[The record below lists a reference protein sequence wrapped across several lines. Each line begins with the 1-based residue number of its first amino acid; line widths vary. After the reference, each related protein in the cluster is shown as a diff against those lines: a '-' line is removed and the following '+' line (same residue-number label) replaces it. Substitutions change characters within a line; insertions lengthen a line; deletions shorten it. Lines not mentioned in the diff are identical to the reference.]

1 MVKADISIHDLALKI
16 GITERSLR
24 NKINGVTSF
33 TWNEVLEIRGI
44 VSPTMSLEVL
54 FTAAQTKRLFDKIAI
69 AFPQREIN
77 W

>member
-44 VSPTMSLEVL
+44 VSEL
-54 FTAAQTKRLFDKIAI
+54 FKAAQTKRLFDKITI

>member
-1 MVKADISIHDLALKI
+1 MYRVLRGEMVKADISIHDLALKI

-44 VSPTMSLEVL
+44 VSPTMSLEKL
-54 FTAAQTKRLFDKIAI
+54 FKAA
-69 AFPQREIN
+69 
-77 W
+77 